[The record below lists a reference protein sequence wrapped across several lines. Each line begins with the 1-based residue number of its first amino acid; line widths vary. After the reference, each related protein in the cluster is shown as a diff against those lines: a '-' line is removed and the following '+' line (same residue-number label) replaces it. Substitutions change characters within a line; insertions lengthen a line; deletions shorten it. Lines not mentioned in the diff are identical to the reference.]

1 MLVDT
6 NLVTCVFVS
15 VGYKQLVI
23 PREKQLLLVM
33 VHKRK
38 FIKSKVFI
46 SLNVLFWIKIMVNII
61 YLFLFRGLLC
71 IFFCLK
77 QNCNIIFY

>member
-15 VGYKQLVI
+15 VGYKQLAI

-33 VHKRK
+33 VQKRK

-46 SLNVLFWIKIMVNII
+46 SLNVLLWKKVMVNII
-61 YLFLFRGLLC
+61 YF
-71 IFFCLK
+71 ISV
-77 QNCNIIFY
+77 